1 MKIFGIENS
10 TTSPSHMQE
19 FLLFPMLLNSDNTI
33 KKGFAYLSQDPV
45 MSFFIKKFGD
55 QIDPLDRY
63 NNNFGIA
70 ICNLIIE
77 QQISFKAAIT
87 IKKNFDDLTKELS
100 NRDILKL
107 DNKKIQS
114 IGISFRKVEYI
125 KNIISFF
132 ENDKPNF
139 SDLDDNE
146 ISKKLCS
153 IKGIGPWTSEMFLL
167 FVFHR
172 PDIFSFGDIAL
183 INSIKINYGIEK
195 VNDIKKTSLKWK
207 PYRSIASL
215 LLWKSIE
222 NQIYYK
228 N

>member
-10 TTSPSHMQE
+10 TTSPFTHA
-19 FLLFPMLLNSDNTI
+19 MLLNSDNTI
-33 KKGFAYLSQDPV
+33 KKGFAFLSQDPV
-45 MSFFIKKFGD
+45 MRFFIKSFGNE
-55 QIDPLDRY
+55 IDPLDRY

-87 IKKNFDDLTKELS
+87 IKKKFDDLTKELS

-107 DNKKIQS
+107 NNKKIQS

-132 ENDKPNF
+132 ENEKPNF
-139 SDLDDNE
+139 SEMDDNE

-153 IKGIGPWTSEMFLL
+153 IKGIGPWTAEMFLL

-183 INSIKINYGIEK
+183 INSVKINYGIEK
-195 VNDIKKTSLKWK
+195 INDIKKTSLKWK

>member
-1 MKIFGIENS
+1 
-10 TTSPSHMQE
+10 
-19 FLLFPMLLNSDNTI
+19 MLLNNKDTI
-33 KKGFAYLSQDPV
+33 KKGFTFLSSDPV
-45 MSFFIKKFGD
+45 MDFFINEFGN
-55 QIDPLDRY
+55 QIDPLDRH
-63 NNNFGIA
+63 NNNYAIA
-70 ICNLIIE
+70 LSKLIIE

-87 IKKNFDDLTKELS
+87 IKKKFDDLTKLLS
-100 NRDILKL
+100 NREILEI
-107 DNKKIQS
+107 DNETIQS

-132 ENDKPNF
+132 ENEKPDF
-139 SDLDDNE
+139 SNLDDKE

-167 FVFHR
+167 FVFHK

-183 INSIKINYGIEK
+183 INSIKVNYNLNNHDE
-195 VNDIKKTSLKWK
+195 IKELTLKWK

-222 NQIYYK
+222 NQIFYK
-228 N
+228 KKGIS

>member
-1 MKIFGIENS
+1 
-10 TTSPSHMQE
+10 
-19 FLLFPMLLNSDNTI
+19 MLLNSDNTI

-45 MSFFIKKFGD
+45 MSFFIKSFGD

-87 IKKNFDDLTKELS
+87 IKKKFDDLTKELS

-153 IKGIGPWTSEMFLL
+153 IKGIGPWTAEMFLL

-183 INSIKINYGIEK
+183 INSVKINYGIEK
-195 VNDIKKTSLKWK
+195 INDIKKNSLKWK

>member
-10 TTSPSHMQE
+10 TTSPFTHA
-19 FLLFPMLLNSDNTI
+19 MLLNSDNTI
-33 KKGFAYLSQDPV
+33 KKGFAFLSQDPV
-45 MSFFIKKFGD
+45 MSFFIKIFGD
-55 QIDPLDRY
+55 EIDPLDRY

-87 IKKNFDDLTKELS
+87 IKKKFDDLTKELS

-107 DNKKIQS
+107 NNKKIQS

-132 ENDKPNF
+132 ENEKPNF
-139 SDLDDNE
+139 SEMDDNE

-153 IKGIGPWTSEMFLL
+153 IKGIGPWTAEMFLL

-183 INSIKINYGIEK
+183 INSVKINYGIEK
-195 VNDIKKTSLKWK
+195 INDIKKTSLKWK

>member
-1 MKIFGIENS
+1 
-10 TTSPSHMQE
+10 
-19 FLLFPMLLNSDNTI
+19 MLLNSDNTI
-33 KKGFAYLSQDPV
+33 KKGFAYLSQDRV
-45 MSFFIKKFGD
+45 MSFFIKSFGD

-87 IKKNFDDLTKELS
+87 IKKKFDDLTKELS

-132 ENDKPNF
+132 ENEKPNF
-139 SDLDDNE
+139 SEMDDNE

-153 IKGIGPWTSEMFLL
+153 IKGIGPWTAEMFLL

-183 INSIKINYGIEK
+183 INSVKINYGIEK

>member
-1 MKIFGIENS
+1 
-10 TTSPSHMQE
+10 
-19 FLLFPMLLNSDNTI
+19 MLLNSDNTI

-45 MSFFIKKFGD
+45 MSFFIKSFGD

-87 IKKNFDDLTKELS
+87 IKKKFDDLTKELS

-107 DNKKIQS
+107 DNKKIQT

-132 ENDKPNF
+132 ENEKPNF

-153 IKGIGPWTSEMFLL
+153 IKGIGPWTAEMFLL

-183 INSIKINYGIEK
+183 INSVKINYGIEK
-195 VNDIKKTSLKWK
+195 INDIKKTSLKWK

-222 NQIYYK
+222 NQVYYK

>member
-1 MKIFGIENS
+1 
-10 TTSPSHMQE
+10 
-19 FLLFPMLLNSDNTI
+19 MLLNSDNTI
-33 KKGFAYLSQDPV
+33 KKAFAYLSQDPV
-45 MSFFIKKFGD
+45 MNFFIKSFGD

-87 IKKNFDDLTKELS
+87 IKKKFDDLTKELS

-132 ENDKPNF
+132 ENEKPNF

-153 IKGIGPWTSEMFLL
+153 IKGIGPWTAEMFLL

-183 INSIKINYGIEK
+183 INSVKINYGIEK
-195 VNDIKKTSLKWK
+195 VNDVKKTSLKWK

-222 NQIYYK
+222 NQVYYK